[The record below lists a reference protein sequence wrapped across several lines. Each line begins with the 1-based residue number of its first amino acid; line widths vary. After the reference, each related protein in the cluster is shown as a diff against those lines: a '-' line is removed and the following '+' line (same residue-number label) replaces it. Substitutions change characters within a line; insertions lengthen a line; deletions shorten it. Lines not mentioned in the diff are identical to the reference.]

1 MDMSMDLFMSLLF
14 PNVGHSGFGGRSIQA
29 KPQQR
34 LAWGVICKKKK
45 KKKKKSEGLREDL
58 NALCCCCTWL
68 RCMSMDD
75 ADVLPTRL
83 LRCFLL
89 VTSTWVPS

>member
-34 LAWGVICKKKK
+34 LAWGVICKKK
-45 KKKKKSEGLREDL
+45 EED
-58 NALCCCCTWL
+58 
-68 RCMSMDD
+68 DEEEE
-75 ADVLPTRL
+75 
-83 LRCFLL
+83 
-89 VTSTWVPS
+89 